1 MIRKT
6 INIKRNVLGGM
17 LADESGASK
26 MYMKMGKK
34 WHDPTLERMSRDE
47 MRHYRYW
54 KKVQKAKNRPGLI
67 KL

>member
-1 MIRKT
+1 
-6 INIKRNVLGGM
+6 M